1 MKYSIKKNT
10 ATEKLN
16 RHWEFGIGAANPIAA
31 MKTDF
36 LEQLKYY
43 KDEIGADYVR
53 LGGTFTDSRTQT
65 IFSLSDLYDIP
76 NARKFVTRTFRLCG
90 EAYDCILRVGVKP
103 VVILGR
109 IPKALAFKGLCP
121 ICLGICVYA
130 GKYGGLV

>member
-1 MKYSIKKNT
+1 
-10 ATEKLN
+10 
-16 RHWEFGIGAANPIAA
+16 

-103 VVILGR
+103 VSYTHLD
-109 IPKALAFKGLCP
+109 
-121 ICLGICVYA
+121 VY
-130 GKYGGLV
+130 KRQVETVRLSTLLE

>member
-76 NARKFVTRTFRLCG
+76 NARKFVTLSLIH
-90 EAYDCILRVGVKP
+90 ILSSRMKRP
-103 VVILGR
+103 S
-109 IPKALAFKGLCP
+109 ALAFFCESL
-121 ICLGICVYA
+121 IAVS
-130 GKYGGLV
+130 

>member
-65 IFSLSDLYDIP
+65 IF
-76 NARKFVTRTFRLCG
+76 
-90 EAYDCILRVGVKP
+90 
-103 VVILGR
+103 
-109 IPKALAFKGLCP
+109 CP
-121 ICLGICVYA
+121 ICMIFPMPESLLPEPSACVERHMTA
-130 GKYGGLV
+130 FCVWE